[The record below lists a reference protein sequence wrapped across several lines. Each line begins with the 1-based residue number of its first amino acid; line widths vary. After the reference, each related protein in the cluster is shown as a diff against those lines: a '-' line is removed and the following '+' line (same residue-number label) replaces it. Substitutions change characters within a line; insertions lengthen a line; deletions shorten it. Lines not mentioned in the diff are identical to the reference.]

1 MTAYEIPLSSTDQ
14 IFQIP
19 LGGVTYTLTSKWCA
33 PMLAW
38 TLDIADANGVALV
51 SGIPL
56 VTGVDLLEQY
66 QYLGIAGQLVAQTDG
81 DTFAVPTQSNLGVS
95 GRLYFVIADGAVSTP
110 APEVITYTPLFTH
123 GVQNFSP
130 VLEALSGLSVSADTI
145 SYFTGGVTAAL
156 TGFTAAGRA
165 LAGAANAAAQR
176 TALSLTV
183 GTNVQAWDAD
193 LDALAALTGTNTIYY
208 RSGAGTW
215 TAVTVGA
222 LLSWTGGTLNI
233 TDAELAALAGLTS
246 AANQL
251 PYFTGSGTAALA
263 SFTASGRAL
272 VGLTGAAD
280 KVPYW
285 TGAGTASTA
294 DFTAAGRSVVGAAN
308 DAAQRTAL
316 GLAIGTNVQAYSAE
330 LGAVA
335 AISTA
340 GFVQRVGA
348 GSWSTTTVPPG
359 ALLGI
364 LQDQRAQN
372 TAGGT
377 FTAGS
382 WQTRTLNT
390 EVFDR
395 LSTLSISGNE
405 FTISAAGVYEVLW
418 EALAYSPGL
427 HQSRLYN
434 VTDAAVY
441 GIGGVSCAAPS
452 SYCTTPSSGSA
463 IIAIASAKT
472 FRIEHICSST
482 STTYGFGYPGNF
494 TTEVYLSIL
503 IRQGI

>member
-33 PMLAW
+33 PAAAW

-110 APEVITYTPLFTH
+110 APEVITTTPYFTH

-130 VLEALSGLSVSADTI
+130 VLEALSGLSVSADTVAYI
-145 SYFTGGVTAAL
+145 TGGVTAAL

-176 TALSLTV
+176 AALSLTV

-308 DAAQRTAL
+308 DADQRTAL

-330 LGAVA
+330 LGGVA
-335 AISTA
+335 ALATTGFVQRTGAATYSTALPAGALLAILEDQKASGTNGGTFTSGAWQTRDLNIDTYNRLGIVSISSNQFTISTA
-340 GFVQRVGA
+340 GTYEI
-348 GSWSTTTVPPG
+348 SWSCPAV
-359 ALLGI
+359 
-364 LQDQRAQN
+364 N
-372 TAGGT
+372 V
-377 FTAGS
+377 GS
-382 WQTRTLNT
+382 HKTQ
-390 EVFDR
+390 
-395 LSTLSISGNE
+395 
-405 FTISAAGVYEVLW
+405 
-418 EALAYSPGL
+418 
-427 HQSRLYN
+427 LYN
-434 VTDAAVY
+434 VTDAVVSAY
-441 GIGGVSCAAPS
+441 GDSGYTSGALCSSCGTHMITIS
-452 SYCTTPSSGSA
+452 SS
-463 IIAIASAKT
+463 KT
-472 FRIEHICSST
+472 FEIQNRCSST
-482 STTYGFGYPGNF
+482 EGTNGFGVADSLG
-494 TTEVYLSIL
+494 TEVYTRVI
-503 IRQGI
+503 IRQG